1 MKPFRL
7 FSWFSRLSYA
17 KKFMVIGLLFIV
29 SLAGFYPM
37 AQDQLLRREQYG
49 VKELEGTLYLRQ
61 LQVLLTNLNKHHL
74 LALQAVNDPA
84 VVEGLAAQQ
93 AIIND
98 ELAELAELDEKYGE
112 SLQLDTELE
121 TIQDAWQTVL
131 QAAEKQYPIDIQTRH
146 IQINKDI
153 RRAITRIGNTSF
165 LILDPDL
172 DTYYMMD
179 VMLLEM
185 PDFQDL
191 LNQITLIVATADM
204 QGEVS
209 ESKRLELIALSGDI
223 SAYLV
228 QLRSLNKVSW
238 DNDET
243 GQMRQLTDPALND
256 LEAKLSAF
264 INAIN
269 KQIVSPDQVNMTS
282 EHLDAAEAT
291 QAAATAYYEAVSQ
304 ALEYGIN
311 GRIQELTNRLTF
323 AIVFALLV
331 TGIALA
337 IGFLLMRAISRPL
350 GELAVAAGRLGAG
363 ERGVQVPVTGE
374 DEVGRV
380 GVAFNTMVS
389 ELEAAQKKQVAQLD
403 QLTQLTRALEASAT
417 ISRQLSTILDPDQL
431 VVEVVEQLKQTFNY
445 YHVHIYLFDRQRE
458 MLVMAGGTGEAGRI
472 MLDANHK
479 IAKGKGLVGR
489 AAVTNQVVLIP
500 DVTQNPDWLPNKLLP
515 ETKSE
520 AAVPITIGER
530 VLGVLDVQHDVVNGL
545 TENDVTLLQS
555 VAGQVAVALQNA
567 RAYLS
572 AQAQANREAVIN
584 DINRR
589 IQMATDV
596 ETVLKIAAREL
607 GKALDAERVDVQIG
621 AVSANNGRSLN

>member
-1 MKPFRL
+1 MKPFPL
-7 FSWFSRLSYA
+7 FSWFNRRSYA
-17 KKFMVIGLLFIV
+17 QKFAVIGLLFVI
-29 SLAGFYPM
+29 SLIGFYPM
-37 AQDQLLRREQYG
+37 GRDQLLRREQYG
-49 VKELEGTLYLRQ
+49 VQELEGMLYLRQ
-61 LQVLLTNLNKHHL
+61 LQALLTDLNKHHL
-74 LALQAVNDPA
+74 LALQAVDDPDA
-84 VVEGLAAQQ
+84 VEELATQQ

-112 SLQLDTELE
+112 SLQLDDELV
-121 TIQDAWQTVL
+121 TIQDDWQAVL
-131 QAAEKQYPIDIQTRH
+131 QAAEKQYPIDIYTRH
-146 IQINKDI
+146 NQINKDI
-153 RRAITRIGNTSF
+153 RQTITRIGDTSS

-179 VMLLEM
+179 ILLLEM

-191 LNQITLIVATADM
+191 LNQMTLGVFTADM
-204 QGEVS
+204 QGEIA
-209 ESKRLELIALSGDI
+209 ESKRLELIALSSDI
-223 SAYLV
+223 ATYLV

-238 DNDET
+238 NNDET
-243 GQMRQLTDPALND
+243 GRMRQLTEPALND

-264 INAIN
+264 IKAVND
-269 KQIVSPDQVNMTS
+269 QIMAPDRLNLTS

-323 AIVFALLV
+323 AIAFAIIIISV
-331 TGIALA
+331 ALG
-337 IGFLLMRAISRPL
+337 IGFLLMGTISRPL

-389 ELEAAQKKQVAQLD
+389 ELEAAQKKQVAQLE
-403 QLTQLTRALEASAT
+403 QLTQLTRALETSAA
-417 ISRQLSTILDPDQL
+417 ISRQLSTILDPDKL

-445 YHVHIYLFDRQRE
+445 YHVHIYLFDQQRD
-458 MLVMAGGTGEAGRI
+458 MLVMAGGTGDAGRA
-472 MLDANHK
+472 MLNANHK

-489 AAVTNQVVLIP
+489 AAVTNQVVLMP

-520 AAVPITIGER
+520 VAVPITIGEN
-530 VLGVLDVQHDVVNGL
+530 VMGVLDVQHDVVNGL
-545 TENDVTLLQS
+545 TEDDVTLLQS
-555 VAGQVAVALQNA
+555 VAAQVAVALQNA
-567 RAYLS
+567 LAYAK
-572 AQAQANREAVIN
+572 AQTQANNEAVIN
-584 DINRR
+584 DISGR

-621 AVSANNGRSLN
+621 LQSTNNGRSLN